1 MTVETAPSPTGDRLS
16 FARLLAFSQPGLSV
30 GALAV
35 AISVYLPRYFAAHFG
50 MGLAAVG
57 GAFMLVR
64 LIDTAF
70 DPMIGLVM
78 DRTRTRVGRYR
89 AWLILGAPVISLG
102 TFMLFVP
109 QGTVSS
115 GYLIFW
121 LLVYYIGYSLITL
134 SHAAWGSVVAGQYHE
149 RSRVFGSIQTVS
161 TIGATLILVIPAL
174 MGAAAEKAGADV
186 RGMGWAI
193 VIITPIAVALAALAT
208 PERQVKDS
216 SHERFG
222 FRDYWGMISRPDM
235 ARIIIADFCLT
246 LGPGWMSAL
255 YLFYFHD
262 ARGFAARSA
271 SLLLLIYI
279 GAGVLG
285 ALTMSRVAMKIGK
298 HRTLQVAAAG
308 YSIGLL
314 SLIFVPKG
322 AFLLAA
328 IPMFILG
335 FLASSFT
342 MLDRAMVSDVGDVVR
357 LEQGKQRVSLLFAM
371 ITSSQKIATALSI
384 GLSFTVLG
392 WVGFNPKEGAVN
404 TPGAI
409 LGLDL
414 VYLITP
420 VVFVMIGAICYIGYK
435 LDHRRHSEIRIK
447 LEDRDA
453 LEAASAPAELR
464 IEPQAPPALATN

>member
-1 MTVETAPSPTGDRLS
+1 VTVETVSSPNGDRLS
-16 FARLLAFSQPGLSV
+16 FSRLLAFSQPGLTV

-57 GAFMLVR
+57 GVFMLIR
-64 LIDTAF
+64 LIDVGF
-70 DPMIGLVM
+70 DPMVGVVM
-78 DRTRTRVGRYR
+78 DQTRTRIGRYR
-89 AWLILGAPVISLG
+89 AWLVLGAPVISVG
-102 TFMLFVP
+102 TFMLFIP
-109 QGTVSS
+109 QGRVTT
-115 GYLIFW
+115 GYLMFW

-134 SHAAWGSVVAGQYHE
+134 SHSAWGSVVAGKYHE
-149 RSRVFGSIQTVS
+149 RSRVFGAIQTVS
-161 TIGATLILVIPAL
+161 TIGATLILLIPSL

-193 VIITPIAVALAALAT
+193 VIVTPIAVALAALAT
-208 PERQVKDS
+208 PERQVSDS
-216 SHERFG
+216 VHERF
-222 FRDYWGMISRPDM
+222 RLKDYLEVVLRPDM
-235 ARIIIADFCLT
+235 LRIVIADFCLT

-262 ARGFAARSA
+262 ARGFPARSA

-298 HRTLQVAAAG
+298 HRTLQLSATG
-308 YSIGLL
+308 YSVGLL
-314 SLIFVPKG
+314 SLILVPKG

-328 IPMFILG
+328 IPMFALG

-392 WVGFNPKEGAVN
+392 WVGFNPKEGAIN
-404 TPGAI
+404 TPGAV
-409 LGLDL
+409 LGLEL

-420 VVFVMIGAICYIGYK
+420 VVFVMIGGACYIGYT
-435 LDHRRHSEIRIK
+435 LDHRRHAQVRQA
-447 LEDRDA
+447 LEARDA
-453 LEAASAPAELR
+453 LGAASAQDPPRTA
-464 IEPQAPPALATN
+464 PHAPPALAAN